1 MAVSTSL
8 IEAIMARFGVGFS
21 RGRKA
26 SAHEDGP
33 MRRSETALVPAASIA
48 GRALVTV
55 VAIMTFL
62 ASITAGVAILIGD
75 ASRSWQDEVAHEMT
89 IQIKPAMGRD
99 LEADTRAAA
108 EIARKTPGIA
118 SAKAFSET
126 ESEAILEPWL
136 GSGLDL
142 SELPVPRLIVVSLDP
157 DESLDVETLAK
168 ALADQVPGAS
178 LDDHRLWRARLAIMA
193 RAVVTVAAVIFGLV
207 LVAMGIAVGFATRG
221 AMAGNRAIID
231 VLHFVG
237 AADDY
242 ISRQFQ
248 SHFLYLGLRGGA
260 IGGASAIA
268 IFLISAG
275 LASWWRRT
283 PGGDQIEAMFG
294 GFFIGPNV
302 YAAIVLIAG
311 SIGVVTGLVSR
322 IIVFRH
328 LRGLS

>member
-1 MAVSTSL
+1 MGPPTGRNVS
-8 IEAIMARFGVGFS
+8 S
-21 RGRKA
+21 R
-26 SAHEDGP
+26 SEWV
-33 MRRSETALVPAASIA
+33 RRQETALVPAASIS

-62 ASITAGVAILIGD
+62 ASLTAGVAILIGD
-75 ASRSWQDEVAHEMT
+75 AARGWQEDVAHEMT
-89 IQIKPAMGRD
+89 IQVKPVAGRD
-99 LEADTRAAA
+99 LEADAGVAAA
-108 EIARKTPGIA
+108 IARKA
-118 SAKAFSET
+118 SGVAAAKVFSKE
-126 ESEAILEPWL
+126 EAEAILGPWL

-142 SELPVPRLIVVSLDP
+142 AVLPVPRLVVVTLDP
-157 DESLDVETLAK
+157 VEPLDAETLAK
-168 ALADQVPGAS
+168 ELAATVPGAS
-178 LDDHRLWRARLAIMA
+178 LDDHRPWQARLAIMA
-193 RAVVTVAAVIFGLV
+193 RTVVMVAAVIFGLV

-221 AMAGNRAIID
+221 AMAGNREIIE

-260 IGGASAIA
+260 IGGASAVLA
-268 IFLISAG
+268 FLLSAL

-294 GFFIGPNV
+294 SFVIGPNV

-311 SIGVVTGLVSR
+311 GIGVVTGIVSR

-328 LRGLS
+328 LRGLD

>member
-1 MAVSTSL
+1 MGLFTGDFRR
-8 IEAIMARFGVGFS
+8 E
-21 RGRKA
+21 RGSPDDA
-26 SAHEDGP
+26 GYP
-33 MRRSETALVPAASIA
+33 RRQETALVPAASIA

-62 ASITAGVAILIGD
+62 ASLTAGVAILIGD
-75 ASRSWQDEVAHEMT
+75 ASRGWQEEVAHEMT
-89 IQIKPAMGRD
+89 IQIKPAPGRD
-99 LEADTRAAA
+99 LESDTRTAV
-108 EIARKTPGIA
+108 EIARKVPGVA
-118 SAKAFSET
+118 SAKAFSED

-142 SELPVPRLIVVSLDP
+142 SELPVPRLVVVTLDP
-157 DESLDVETLAK
+157 TEPLDVVALGK
-168 ALADQVPGAS
+168 ALAAAVPEAS

-193 RAVVTVAAVIFGLV
+193 RTVVAVAVVIFGLV

-248 SHFLYLGLRGGA
+248 SHFLWLGLRGGA
-260 IGGASAIA
+260 IGGASAISV
-268 IFLISAG
+268 FLLSAG
-275 LASWWRRT
+275 LAAWWRRT

-294 GFFIGPNV
+294 GFVIGPNI
-302 YAAIVLIAG
+302 YAAIALIAG
-311 SIGVVTGLVSR
+311 GIGIVTGLVSR

>member
-1 MAVSTSL
+1 MRLLPGEDRYEDEMSEGGA
-8 IEAIMARFGVGFS
+8 AR
-21 RGRKA
+21 
-26 SAHEDGP
+26 H
-33 MRRSETALVPAASIA
+33 RRPETALVPAASIA

-62 ASITAGVAILIGD
+62 ASLTAGVAILISD
-75 ASRSWQDEVAHEMT
+75 ASRGWQEEVAHEMT

-99 LEADTRAAA
+99 LEADARTAA
-108 EIARKTPGIA
+108 EIARKTPGVA
-118 SAKAFSET
+118 SAQAFSRE
-126 ESEAILEPWL
+126 ESEAILAPWL

-142 SELPVPRLIVVSLDP
+142 AQLPVPRLVVLALDP
-157 DESLDVETLAK
+157 TEPLDSEALGK
-168 ALADQVPGAS
+168 ALAAAVPGAS

-193 RAVVTVAAVIFGLV
+193 RTVVIVAAVIFGLV

-221 AMAGNRAIID
+221 AMAGNRAIIE

-248 SHFLYLGLRGGA
+248 SHFLWLGLRGGA
-260 IGGASAIA
+260 IGGASAVSV
-268 IFLISAG
+268 FLLSAG
-275 LASWWRRT
+275 LAAWWRRT

-294 GFFIGPNV
+294 GFVIGPNV

-311 SIGVVTGLVSR
+311 GIGVVTGLVSR

-328 LRGLS
+328 LRGLN